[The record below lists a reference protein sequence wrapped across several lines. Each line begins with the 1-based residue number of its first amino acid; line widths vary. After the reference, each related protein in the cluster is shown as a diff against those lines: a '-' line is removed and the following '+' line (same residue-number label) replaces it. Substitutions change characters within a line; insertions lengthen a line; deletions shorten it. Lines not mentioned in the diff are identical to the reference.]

1 MATDERFDKT
11 ISAWLEGTA
20 PSRLP
25 ERVLDA
31 TFERTRKSR
40 QQVGW
45 RGLLGRIR
53 ITRFAPALSGAVVVV
68 LAAALAL
75 SYYSNQAGVGG
86 TAAAFAGN
94 WESTDP
100 PPDSSHLS
108 MEVIRLSNG
117 TYSVTIRDDLAS
129 VCDGVSSTMTGVAEA
144 RDPGRLVIGQPAY
157 ACDDGS
163 KPQALSGPPLE
174 EQLRNLAFVYDFQ
187 GDQLQDSFGLVWSR
201 VAMGP

>member
-108 MEVIRLSNG
+108 MEVIR
-117 TYSVTIRDDLAS
+117 
-129 VCDGVSSTMTGVAEA
+129 GVSSTMTGVAEA